1 MKLSPKAFGSNKY
14 FILSLLLVIV
24 TLLIDEAIFSDVK
37 RRVNPQEQITA
48 NVHEQLG
55 ILDDFIDAV
64 SDRAIVDLNRAF
76 SRFENSES
84 IPYFIFEGDQI
95 LYWSTNR
102 FVPKYGTLSGTYL
115 YKFLELKRGQYIVRR
130 KVINSAGNR
139 VVEIFA
145 LLPLSSEQ
153 RIAGNF
159 EDYGLNEEIFGRSSF
174 TLLNT
179 QEEGKSIK
187 SPEGIFLFSFEGTE
201 RMKIEYPNY
210 AVFIF
215 LLYLVAI
222 SLFLIAGYRFSK
234 KLSMRVNPMLAT
246 GLWFLFLLIVR
257 YSMLRYEYPQSIIES
272 AFFEPDYFA
281 ASWWSPSIGDFF
293 LNQITLLSVFI
304 FGYRRFK
311 IETNPENRKRLDKKN
326 LLFTM
331 LLMVGSIFYFVSQ
344 SESLL
349 ANSQWSFDVA
359 SDISFS
365 QPKLLA
371 YLSLFIIAI
380 IPFLLGQIISESI
393 DRLNQSKNALILLIS
408 LFIIGVFCQ
417 FVLGIPYVIM
427 VSIISAYLIIIL
439 YFRLFEH
446 FEKANYST
454 FLYYFIAAFLAASV
468 STSVLT
474 KFIKQENLQDK
485 QMLVTELQSTND
497 LTAEFLLSEAR
508 DRIAKDILIQTGITN
523 PFTPKDQIRR
533 TIRRVYLGEY
543 FDKYDIEVMLFN
555 GSGKP
560 IGNESLAEWQQL
572 KKVYATDNNTTSFEG
587 LYFYQDVYPIQHNKY
602 FLFIDVLRYNTVV
615 GHILVELDRKQQLN
629 NSILPQLL
637 LDESFEDT
645 NFDEYDYAVFRGN
658 EVQSTIGAFNY
669 DRDFDPDLLDNPLLY
684 TKGLSNKGYD
694 HFAIQELNSDQTYV
708 VSNPSYPRRYFIT
721 NFALFFLF
729 MVAVIILIF
738 GVNGLVRS
746 FQRSS
751 TTLSA
756 KIQILLNF
764 AFFLPLIIVS
774 LVVLRL
780 VNKTVESNIEIQYL
794 SVTESAGDN
803 LSTELQLFLEGR
815 NENNEILESR
825 IIEISQYAQADINLF
840 NTNGRLIATNQ
851 RLIYENELLAP
862 FINPSAMEYLVES
875 GNGQQLNV
883 EQVGDL
889 NFKATYY
896 GIRSNEDNQL
906 IGVLSMPFFDSEEQL
921 KNEQREILSNI
932 LNAFTFIFV
941 IFIVLSFLASRI
953 LTYPF
958 KYLTERIKT
967 TTLSN
972 LNEPLVWNADDEI
985 GLMVGE
991 YNKMLLNLEKNK
1003 KALAMSEKE
1012 SAWREMAQ
1020 QVAHEIKNP
1029 LTPMKLKLQHLKR
1042 VLSTAPEINIE
1053 INKPIDSLLNQ
1064 VDTLSDIATSFSSFA
1079 KMPIPISERL
1089 NIVEVLKKTVRLFNE
1104 TPLQINSNIPRQ
1116 AIWTMGDEKLLGRIF
1131 NNLIL
1136 NAQQA
1141 SHPDR
1146 QGTLDIEMVMTHNKV
1161 RLTFADNGLGIPDDL
1176 KEKVCIPKF
1185 STKETGSGIG
1195 LAIAKRGVEHAGG
1208 SIWFESTVDVGTTF
1222 YLEFPL
1228 TD

>member
-1 MKLSPKAFGSNKY
+1 MKLSPKALGSNKY
-14 FILSLLLVIV
+14 FLLSLLLVVV
-24 TLLIDEAIFSDVK
+24 TLLIDEAIFSDAK

-48 NVHEQLG
+48 NVHQQLRE
-55 ILDDFIDAV
+55 LDGFIDGV

-84 IPYFIFEGDQI
+84 IPYFIFEDEQI
-95 LYWSTNR
+95 IYWSTNR

-115 YKFLELKRGQYIVRR
+115 YKFLELKSGQYIVRR
-130 KVINSAGNR
+130 QVINSSGNR

-145 LLPLSSEQ
+145 LLPLSSEL

-159 EDYGLNEEIFGRSSF
+159 ENYGLNEAIFGRSSY
-174 TLLNT
+174 TLFNEPS
-179 QEEGKSIK
+179 EESSIK
-187 SPEGIFLFSFEGTE
+187 SPEGIFLFSFEGSE

-215 LLYLVAI
+215 LLYLIAI
-222 SLFLIAGYRFSK
+222 SFFLVAGYRFSK
-234 KLSMRVNPMLAT
+234 RLSTKVNPMLAT
-246 GLWFLFLLIVR
+246 ALWLLFLLIVR
-257 YSMLRYEYPQSIIES
+257 LTMLRYEYPQSIIES
-272 AFFEPDYFA
+272 VFFEPDIFA

-293 LNQITLLSVFI
+293 LNQITLLAVFV
-304 FGYRRFK
+304 FGYLCFK
-311 IETNPENRKRLDKKN
+311 QESNQDKKKRIDKTN
-326 LLFTM
+326 LVFTM
-331 LLMVGSIFYFVSQ
+331 LLLIGSVFYFVSQ
-344 SESLL
+344 TESLL

-359 SDISFS
+359 TDISFS
-365 QPKLLA
+365 QSKLLA
-371 YLSLFIIAI
+371 YFSLFIIAI

-393 DRLNQSKNALILLIS
+393 DRLNQNKAALFLLTS
-408 LFIIGVFCQ
+408 LFFIGILCQ
-417 FVLGIPYVIM
+417 FVFGIPYVIM
-427 VSIISAYLIIIL
+427 VSIISAYLMIIL
-439 YFRLFEH
+439 YFRLYEH

-454 FLYYFIAAFLAASV
+454 FLYYFIAAFLAASI

-497 LTAEFLLSEAR
+497 LDEFLLSKAG

-523 PFTPKDQIRR
+523 PFAPKDQIRR
-533 TIRRVYLGEY
+533 TIRRVYLGDD
-543 FDKYDIEVMLFN
+543 FDNYDIEIMLFN
-555 GSGKP
+555 GSGNP

-572 KKVYATDNNTTSFEG
+572 KRAYATDKNKTSFEG
-587 LYFYQDVYPIQHNKY
+587 LYLYEDVYPINYNKY
-602 FLFIDVLRYNTVV
+602 FLFVDVLRYNTIV

-637 LDESFEDT
+637 LGEAFEET

-658 EVQSTIGAFNY
+658 KVQSTTGSFNY
-669 DRDFDPDLLDNPLLY
+669 DRDFDLDLLDNPILY
-684 TKGLSNKGYD
+684 SQGVSSKGYE
-694 HFAIQELNSDQTYV
+694 HFAIQEPNSDQTYV
-708 VSNPSYPRRYFIT
+708 VSNPFYPVRYFIT

-751 TTLSA
+751 TTLSS

-780 VNKTVESNIEIQYL
+780 VNQTVELNMEIKYL

-815 NENNEILESR
+815 NENNEQLESR
-825 IIEISQYAQADINLF
+825 INEISQYAQADINLF

-851 RLIYENELLAP
+851 RLIFENELLAP
-862 FINPSAMEYLVES
+862 FINPNAMESLVES
-875 GNGQQLNV
+875 GNGQQLNQ
-883 EQVGDL
+883 EQVGDRS
-889 NFKATYY
+889 FKATYY
-896 GIRSNEDNQL
+896 GIRSNVDNRL

-972 LNEPLVWNADDEI
+972 LNEPLQWNADDEI
-985 GLMVGE
+985 GLMVRE

-1042 VLSTAPEINIE
+1042 VLSSAPDIDIE

-1089 NIVEVLKKTVRLFNE
+1089 NVVEVLKKTMRLFKE
-1104 TPLQINSNIPRQ
+1104 SPLEINSNIPRQ

-1141 SHPDR
+1141 SDPNK
-1146 QGTLDIEMVMTHNKV
+1146 QGRLDIEMVMTHNKV
-1161 RLTFADNGLGIPDDL
+1161 RLTFADNGQGIPEDL
-1176 KEKVCIPKF
+1176 KEKVFIPKF